1 MKQPTPMM
9 KELLMVNPIIIKA
22 MKEGW
27 ALSDC
32 QHGRRAAQ
40 QMDTKIQMASYR
52 YGPKSQEVTDATT
65 EAARVSVMLTAARAA
80 YNQIIQ
86 IAEAV
91 ADVQPTPKKPAVY
104 IPQKKVAKT
113 DVADLT
119 PGTRLHVAELREA
132 AHILE
137 ATKTYPSGWPRTKR
151 TGYPY
156 LRELRRHAGIPNI
169 TTQERDRA
177 AKEVGWSGPTRNPIW
192 TPGLPKGHGLPAK
205 TRRNNRILAAM
216 RTYNGRHTKRKGWP
230 YLRDLSTHAGFR
242 ITRSERKQTWS
253 VIRHEPP
260 EPLRLPLS

>member
-1 MKQPTPMM
+1 MKQPTTMM
-9 KELLMVNPIIIKA
+9 KQLLMANPTILKA
-22 MKEGW
+22 MREGW

-40 QMDTKIQMASYR
+40 QMDTKIQTASYR
-52 YGPKSQEVTDATT
+52 YGPKSQEVVDATA
-65 EAARVSVMLTAARAA
+65 EANRVSIMLTTARAA
-80 YNQIIQ
+80 YNKIMQS
-86 IAEAV
+86 AKAVVEMEEALEKSV
-91 ADVQPTPKKPAVY
+91 ADFIAPEVVE
-104 IPQKKVAKT
+104 T

-192 TPGLPKGHGLPAK
+192 TPGLPKGHGLPTK